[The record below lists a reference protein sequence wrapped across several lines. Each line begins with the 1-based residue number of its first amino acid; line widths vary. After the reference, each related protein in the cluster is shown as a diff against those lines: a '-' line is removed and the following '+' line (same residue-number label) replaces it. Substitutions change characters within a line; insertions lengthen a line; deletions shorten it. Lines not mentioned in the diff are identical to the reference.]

1 MRKIILFLSLCL
13 LVILIILIT
22 GYSSF
27 ASGEIIEGPDVDII
41 INGNRVTFDDVPVY
55 LNNRILLP
63 LRAILRNLGVE
74 DDDEHIVWNE
84 QEKSVTIFKDSV
96 RIYLKIGNKTAY
108 INGNQV
114 SLDAEPVIYSK
125 NQRTYIP
132 VRFVSQTIGKKVA
145 WDASTKTVYIADES
159 RYESVNDIL
168 NKVDTALDGINKAKI
183 DMAMDVNMMTATG
196 EQTFN
201 ISMTTEID
209 KQNKVVKM
217 TSILPLRDSSLKF
230 ESCYLNNTEYN
241 KNAYTG
247 KWSGKK
253 IDEKEFDRLIYENL
267 NMAAMNDRDV
277 MCAGLIAEDGNDE
290 DQVVLKG
297 YICPKNIITIL
308 NEKIGIGKF
317 VPEKYHVSIYI
328 EKSTGLIKKMI
339 VETEGKF
346 VTVTGSSILDTITVS
361 EFEELDNSYK
371 ITIPKEVQD
380 IKLEE

>member
-1 MRKIILFLSLCL
+1 MKKTVLILSLCFF
-13 LVILIILIT
+13 VILIAGSS
-22 GYSSF
+22 GY
-27 ASGEIIEGPDVDII
+27 AAGEIIEAPDVDII
-41 INGNRVTFDDVPVY
+41 INGSAVPFNDVPVF

-63 LRAILRNLGVE
+63 LRELLRNLGVE
-74 DDDEHIVWNE
+74 DDDEHIKWNE
-84 QEKSVTIFKDSV
+84 QEKSVTIYKDSIRV
-96 RIYLKIGNKTAY
+96 YLKIGSKTAY
-108 INGNQV
+108 INSEQV
-114 SLDAEPVIYSK
+114 LLDAEPVIYSK

-132 VRFVSQTIGKKVA
+132 VRFVSQAIGMKVA
-145 WDASTKTVYIADES
+145 WDSLTKTVYVADES
-159 RYESVNDIL
+159 RYESVNEVL
-168 NKVDTALDGINKAKI
+168 KSVDTALDGVDKAKI
-183 DMAMDVNMMTATG
+183 DTVMEVNMTTTTG

-267 NMAAMNDRDV
+267 NMAAINDRDV
-277 MCAGLIAEDGNDE
+277 MCTGLIVEDNNDE

-297 YICPKNIITIL
+297 HICPKSIITIL
-308 NEKIGIGKF
+308 NEKISIGKF

-328 EKSTGLIKKMI
+328 EKSTGIIKKMT
-339 VETEGKF
+339 VEAGGKF
-346 VTVTGSSILDTITVS
+346 VTVTGSSILDTVTVS
-361 EFEELDNSYK
+361 EFEELDENYK
-371 ITIPKEVQD
+371 IIMPKEIQNV
-380 IKLEE
+380 EVEN